1 MRRRGRETEKQK
13 KSADEEGKAE
23 LLRAENRE
31 EPEEPIAYVLRVGEI
46 AAQQGSDGARDE
58 GLTTEPLSKGNGH
71 KEEAGVESNILFR
84 AVIRGKGLDEGI
96 VPVKETP
103 HKAHSHCNIIVLQ
116 KGKAENANGI
126 H

>member
-1 MRRRGRETEKQK
+1 MRRRGGETEKQK

-31 EPEEPIAYVLRVGEI
+31 ESEEPVAYVLRVGEI
-46 AAQQGSDGARDE
+46 AAQQGSDGARGE
-58 GLTTEPLSKGNGH
+58 ELTAEPQSKGNGH
-71 KEEAGVESNILFR
+71 KEEAGVESNVLLCT
-84 AVIRGKGLDEGI
+84 VIRGKGLDEGI
-96 VPVKETP
+96 VPIKESP
-103 HKAHSHCNIIVLQ
+103 HKAHSHCKIIVLQ

>member
-1 MRRRGRETEKQK
+1 MRRRGGETEKQK

-31 EPEEPIAYVLRVGEI
+31 ESEEPVAYVLRVGEI
-46 AAQQGSDGARDE
+46 AAQQGSDGARGE
-58 GLTTEPLSKGNGH
+58 GLTAEPLSKGNGH
-71 KEEAGVESNILFR
+71 KEEAGVESNVLLCT
-84 AVIRGKGLDEGI
+84 VIRGKGLDEGI
-96 VPVKETP
+96 VPIKESP
-103 HKAHSHCNIIVLQ
+103 HKAHSHCNKIVLQ

>member
-1 MRRRGRETEKQK
+1 MRRRGGETEKQK

-31 EPEEPIAYVLRVGEI
+31 ESEEPVAYVLRVGEI
-46 AAQQGSDGARDE
+46 AAQQGSDGARGE
-58 GLTTEPLSKGNGH
+58 GLTAEPLSKGNGH
-71 KEEAGVESNILFR
+71 KEEACVESNILLCT
-84 AVIRGKGLDEGI
+84 VIRGKGLDEGI
-96 VPVKETP
+96 VPIKESP
-103 HKAHSHCNIIVLQ
+103 HKAHSHCNKIVLQ